1 MSEAHE
7 PDLLEAAELLAAV
20 MQQADIAAET
30 LAELEAQQ
38 ATAYEQAYQ
47 AIAGTS
53 FAVHAATR
61 TLYVQNFLTEEVLA
75 AIPLFDS
82 GSSLFGD
89 SEPPSLETHD
99 WEPWG
104 SALCQI
110 NPHNGSIEGFLKP
123 DQERMHGLVI
133 TANTSYHYTQTPFQ
147 TAVLAQSHQCL
158 FQRVHKPGANQLGIK
173 NTAYDLYL
181 SEDRD
186 YLCVSDRHAG
196 SIWVIETATYTL
208 LGEVSIR
215 PAGSTKSLNIA
226 FDYYESKAYITDNM
240 SPRLLILSL
249 PELSL
254 ETHSLGEPE
263 MVFGNL
269 VRSPDIRYLYLLV
282 VSPQAA
288 LHSVNIEN
296 EEFEDTIQLKG
307 TPFSE
312 QPLDPCDLMQLTPD
326 QNHLLLITSHPEPTP
341 FTPGLTL
348 IDPHQFQPM
357 RFHSIPNAIIEQTK
371 PIGLVYAL
379 PNPIVGLQKSPL
391 ELLIA
396 AGHTSEAAI
405 QKLREQGP
413 PNPDLPAR
421 SLEPIDL
428 DDPDAPDH
436 GQGVVPGLSPQ
447 EAEAISLDTTQAIA
461 AIMLALNQKLY
472 QQSEIDLA
480 IHPEEHRRF
489 QELAE
494 GYRQTLETYDAVEVQ
509 IDNILERFDLEV
521 ILTRQEILSLMARE
535 SLKEG
540 GRPPYKCPACNRSL
554 KGNWDC
560 PTCFLELESPQR
572 LQKKNQSSLDSLG
585 ALPRYQVLIADPGSR
600 RLLILDDN
608 KTIDWELKAPE
619 LPCKHPWNALWLP
632 NKNILIVDR
641 EASRV
646 LECSPGGNVTW
657 ELKQQRSA
665 EHKLLN
671 PVKATY
677 YFIDHENEHF
687 LIVDQGH
694 DRVLIVDRSQQLIW
708 QYGQAPEA
716 TDRVE
721 PSAEL
726 LPESGLSDETET
738 LAPEDAAFEPNAEPS
753 IGLTAEVAPETLA
766 EPQDEP
772 EAPAPEQNLSRPSD
786 FQRTYDGTYL
796 IADTG
801 NHRVIEVEG
810 DTIIRSFGAEQGLQS
825 PIFAQRLFDGDTLIV
840 DADNHRVIEVDPNGR
855 IVSECFYFTEDM
867 SEDMRLGQPQR
878 VFRREKKSV
887 MLMDEDK
894 LIEIQPL
901 KHRLVW
907 SSMAKHLAH
916 RVEIK
921 RDAFDKS
928 DSYMQSFY
936 QYRIPTMPELIE
948 RLRSENRLESASGI
962 AQRIFDNLSQL
973 VDAQR
978 ELDAQRSRE
987 SHATQIQTEN
997 LLEIPLYIIDRV
1009 NQQVVRLARD
1019 GTPLWSYGN
1028 QADTRLL
1035 RATHIS
1041 EIGSTTLLIAD
1052 TSHDRVLEIDLASL
1066 ESVYVIGA
1074 KGEPPLAKP
1083 RSATRTV
1090 LGNTLI
1096 ADQGNKRLV
1105 EFDPDGQEV
1114 WQYKEVREI
1123 SYPYFALELGKGTIL
1138 FVDWALHMVKEINR
1152 KGELIWSYGQSSRM
1166 GNEHNR
1172 LASPEYALRLQSGAI
1187 LIADTGN
1194 HRLIEVSPQREI
1206 LWEFTGTKNY
1216 PLTKPNFCQR
1226 LANGHTLIAYNSYR
1240 SLLEIDREGEACWQF
1255 ELGNQPLVSRVR

>member
-1 MSEAHE
+1 MSEAPE
-7 PDLLEAAELLAAV
+7 PEEKELLEAL
-20 MQQADIAAET
+20 MQQAAIAPERLAQLQAEQDSAYT
-30 LAELEAQQ
+30 Q
-38 ATAYEQAYQ
+38 ALQT
-47 AIAGTS
+47 IAGTS
-53 FAVHAATR
+53 FAIHAATR
-61 TLYVQNFLTEEVLA
+61 TLYVQDFLSEEVLA
-75 AIPLFDS
+75 VIPLFDS
-82 GSSLFGD
+82 SNSLFGD
-89 SEPPSLETHD
+89 AEPPSLETHD

-110 NPHNGSIEGFLKP
+110 NPQTGSIEGFLRP
-123 DQERMHGLVI
+123 DQARMHGLVI
-133 TANTSYHYTQTPFQ
+133 TAQTSYHYTQTPLQ
-147 TAVLAQSHQCL
+147 TKVLAQSNQCL
-158 FQRVHKPGANQLGIK
+158 YQRVHKPGANQLGIK

-186 YLCVSDRHAG
+186 YLCIADRHAG
-196 SIWVIETATYTL
+196 SLWVIETATYTL

-215 PAGSTKSLNIA
+215 PPGSTKTLNVT
-226 FDYYESKAYITDNM
+226 FDYYESTAYITDNL

-249 PELSL
+249 PDLKL
-254 ETHSLGEPE
+254 RTLALGEPE
-263 MVFGNL
+263 MIFGNL
-269 VRSPDIRYLYLLV
+269 VRSPDIRYVYVLV
-282 VSPQAA
+282 LSPQTA
-288 LHSVNIEN
+288 LHAVNLEN
-296 EEFEDTIQLKG
+296 EELEENLHLKG
-307 TPFSE
+307 SPFSL

-326 QNHLLLITSHPEPTP
+326 QNHLLLITSHPDPTP
-341 FTPGLTL
+341 FTPGLSL
-348 IDPHQFQPM
+348 IDPHQFQPL

-379 PNPIVGLQKSPL
+379 PNPIMGLQKGPL
-391 ELLIA
+391 QLLIA
-396 AGHTSEAAI
+396 AGDTTEAAL
-405 QKLREQGP
+405 QQLREHGANPQETP
-413 PNPDLPAR
+413 PR
-421 SLEPIDL
+421 SVAPIDL
-428 DDPDAPDH
+428 DDPDAPDQ
-436 GQGVVPGLSPQ
+436 GQGPVPGLSPQ
-447 EAEAISLDTTQAIA
+447 AAEAIPLDASQAIP

-480 IHPEEHRRF
+480 IHPEEQSRF

-494 GYRQTLETYDAVEVQ
+494 GYRQALENQDGVEVQ
-509 IDNILERFDLEV
+509 IDNILGRFDLAV
-521 ILTRQEILSLMARE
+521 ILTRQEVLTLMARE
-535 SLKEG
+535 NLKEG
-540 GRPPYKCPACNRSL
+540 GRPPYKCPACNRSI

-572 LQKKNQSSLDSLG
+572 LQKKKDSSLDSLG
-585 ALPRYQVLIADPGSR
+585 ALPRYQVLIADPNGR
-600 RLLILDDN
+600 RVLILDDN
-608 KTIDWELKAPE
+608 KTIEWELKSPE
-619 LPCKHPWNALWLP
+619 LPCKHPWNALLLP
-632 NKNILIVDR
+632 NKNLLIVDR
-641 EASRV
+641 AASRV
-646 LECSPGGNVTW
+646 LECSPGGTVTW
-657 ELKQQRSA
+657 ELKQQRYP
-665 EHKLLN
+665 ELQLLN

-694 DRVLIVDRSQQLIW
+694 DRVLVVDRSQQLIW
-708 QYGQAPEA
+708 QYGQRAASEAETEPNEVQDLAEDLAESVDSGA
-716 TDRVE
+716 TDQLSE
-721 PSAEL
+721 NS
-726 LPESGLSDETET
+726 SG
-738 LAPEDAAFEPNAEPS
+738 
-753 IGLTAEVAPETLA
+753 
-766 EPQDEP
+766 
-772 EAPAPEQNLSRPSD
+772 LSRPSD
-786 FQRTYDGTYL
+786 LQRTYDGTYL

-801 NHRVIEVEG
+801 NHRVIEVDG
-810 DTIIRSFGAEQGLQS
+810 QTIVRSFGAEQGLSS

-840 DADNHRVIEVDPNGR
+840 DADNHRVIEVDPGGR

-867 SEDMRLGQPQR
+867 SEDMRLGRPQR

-907 SSMAKHLAH
+907 SSLAVHLAH

-928 DSYMQSFY
+928 DSYIQSFY
-936 QYRIPTMPELIE
+936 QYRIPTMTELIE

-962 AQRIFDNLSQL
+962 AQRIYDNLSQL

-978 ELDAQRSRE
+978 ERDAQRTRE
-987 SHATQIQTEN
+987 SHATQIQTESV
-997 LLEIPLYIIDRV
+997 LEIPLYIIDRV

-1028 QADTRLL
+1028 QADARLL
-1035 RATHIS
+1035 RATHLS
-1041 EIGSTTLLIAD
+1041 QTASSLLIAD
-1052 TSHDRVLEIDLASL
+1052 TSHDRVLEIDLASAEL
-1066 ESVYVIGA
+1066 VRVIGA
-1074 KGEPPLAKP
+1074 KGEPPLSKP
-1083 RSATRTV
+1083 RSVTRTV

-1105 EFDPDGQEV
+1105 EFDPEGHEV

-1152 KGELIWSYGQSSRM
+1152 NGELIWSYGQSSRM
-1166 GNEHNR
+1166 GNEANR
-1172 LASPEYALRLQSGAI
+1172 LASPEYAVRLQSGAI